1 MKDSKSPR
9 VAVIRWGFNKF
20 SFQLDDWKY
29 IRENSPFELFIC
41 EFAKHLSSKCN
52 TVMTWSSF
60 AVLAVCSLTAGSWFL
75 FNFSKFEQLWSLVV
89 TLVVV
94 LFASSVA
101 AIIGYKAKN
110 KINKMTEDMT
120 SKAEEY
126 LKAHMRQYEWDGT
139 CLIFATPVNA
149 FNLCIYLK
157 IHATSKL
164 FPTLPAP
171 IYSKSITMVQEIN
184 KV

>member
-1 MKDSKSPR
+1 MES
-9 VAVIRWGFNKF
+9 
-20 SFQLDDWKY
+20 Q
-29 IRENSPFELFIC
+29 
-41 EFAKHLSSKCN
+41 
-52 TVMTWSSF
+52 
-60 AVLAVCSLTAGSWFL
+60 
-75 FNFSKFEQLWSLVV
+75 
-89 TLVVV
+89 
-94 LFASSVA
+94 
-101 AIIGYKAKN
+101 N

-126 LKAHMRQYEWDGT
+126 LKAHMRQHEWDGT

-164 FPTLPAP
+164 FPTLPTP